1 MNYKSHIARDTAEF
15 PPVLAVVDLF
25 RRLERGEIISVKDYV
40 IHEQCSRQTFYN
52 RINVLSLR
60 YPIYGD
66 KGKYRMLLDSLD
78 KEAGFSGKDR
88 TYDAENF

>member
-25 RRLERGEIISVKDYV
+25 RRLEHGEIISVKDYV
-40 IHEQCSRQTFYN
+40 RHEQCSRQTFYN

-66 KGKYRMLLDSLD
+66 KGKYRMLMDSLD
-78 KEAGFSGKDR
+78 KEAGLGSKDR
-88 TYDAENF
+88 SYDPDEY